1 MAKTIL
7 KTTLNYFTSESVCSG
22 HPDKICDQISDAILD
37 EVLRQD
43 RQGKVAVETLVTQ
56 NRIIV
61 AGEVTARAKV
71 NFEKVARDLIKKL
84 GYSDEALKFTYK
96 SPIDLLI
103 HHQSPEIAVGVA
115 KRGAGDQ
122 GMMFGYACRDTEGLM
137 PLPITIAHI
146 LTRKVDEAREQ
157 KTLPYLKPDG
167 KSQVT
172 VEYKNGHAS
181 DIVSVVLAIPH
192 GEKVDLSQVKED
204 VYKLIVE
211 PTLAKFNFKIKKK
224 DVIVN
229 GTGVWHFSG
238 PAADTGVTGRK
249 IVCDTYG
256 GFARVG
262 GGAFSGKDPTKVDRS
277 GAYAARFLAKNIVAQ
292 KLATRAEVSLAYFI
306 GAKVPV
312 MKEVET
318 FGTEKTS
325 KKVIRSFVDKIL
337 DCSVEGIL
345 EGLNLRQPIYLPS
358 ATYGH
363 FGRSEF
369 PWERLV

>member
-1 MAKTIL
+1 MAKTIIRNN
-7 KTTLNYFTSESVCSG
+7 LNYFTSESVCCG

-43 RQGKVAVETLVTQ
+43 RYGKVAVEALVTQ
-56 NRIIV
+56 NRIII
-61 AGEVTARAKV
+61 AGEVTAKAKV
-71 NFEKVARDLIKKL
+71 DFDKVARGLIKKL
-84 GYSDEALKFTYK
+84 GYTDEALKFTYK

-115 KRGAGDQ
+115 QRGAGDQ
-122 GMMFGYACRDTEGLM
+122 GMMFGYACTDTEGLM

-146 LTRKVDEAREQ
+146 LTRKIDEVRKQ
-157 KTLPYLKPDG
+157 QILPYLKPDG

-172 VEYKNGHAS
+172 VEYKNGKAS
-181 DIVSVVLAIPH
+181 DIKSVVLAIPH
-192 GEKVDLSQVKED
+192 GEKVALSEVKED
-204 VYKLIVE
+204 VYRLIVE
-211 PTLAKFNFKIKKK
+211 PTLSKFNFKIKK
-224 DVIVN
+224 DELIVN

-292 KLATRAEVSLAYFI
+292 KLAEKAEVSLAYFI

-312 MKEVET
+312 MKEIET

-325 KKVIRSFVDKIL
+325 KKVIRSFMDKIL

-345 EGLNLRQPIYLPS
+345 EGLSLRQPIYLPS